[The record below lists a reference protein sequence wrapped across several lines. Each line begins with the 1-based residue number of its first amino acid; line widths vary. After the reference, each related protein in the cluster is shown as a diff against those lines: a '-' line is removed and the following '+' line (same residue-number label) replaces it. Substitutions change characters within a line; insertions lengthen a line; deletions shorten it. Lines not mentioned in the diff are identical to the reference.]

1 MGNGAKWSRK
11 AFKRWLNH
19 VSSRDVG
26 TVIDYSV
33 RLSTDSPDLID
44 THEIHSGPDGFIYF
58 TQGKHDRVGR
68 LSPDGHVAYFETPE
82 DSYPHGIRFDHEGR
96 LYATLEYRDEIIELD
111 RRTGEILRTFSVA
124 FDDPEAEGVVGPHG
138 FAIDRDHRSKV
149 QPVGQVI
156 LVNCICHALPIS

>member
-138 FAIDRDHRSKV
+138 FAID
-149 QPVGQVI
+149 PVSYTH
-156 LVNCICHALPIS
+156 LTLPTKA